1 MMLIATTQWHI
12 MRSKEQ
18 IHMTEQTLPLITF
31 YQGWQTYQHSLVET
45 IAPLSSEQL
54 ALPVA
59 PHHWK
64 MGMVAQHMVANR
76 VWWFQLWMGEG
87 SPDLAPIA
95 HWDPADEEEQ
105 PALEAAE
112 LVAGLKSTWG
122 MITEALARWTPA
134 DLGHVFSPP
143 ASLSE
148 EEKSIFGELTRQW
161 IIWHVL
167 EHEIHHGG
175 ELSLALGGLGLPG
188 VYGNA

>member
-1 MMLIATTQWHI
+1 
-12 MRSKEQ
+12 
-18 IHMTEQTLPLITF
+18 MTEQTLPLITF
-31 YQGWQTYQHSLVET
+31 YQGWQTYQQSLLET

-59 PHHWK
+59 PHHWTI
-64 MGMVAQHMVANR
+64 GMVAQHMVANR
-76 VWWFQLWMGEG
+76 VWWFQVWMGEG

-95 HWDPADEEEQ
+95 HWDPADKEEQ
-105 PALEAAE
+105 PALESAE

-122 MITEALARWTPA
+122 MIAEALAHWTHA

-148 EEKSIFGELTRQW
+148 EEKSVFGELTRQW

-175 ELSLALGGLGLPG
+175 ELSLALGGYGLEG
-188 VYGNA
+188 IYGNA